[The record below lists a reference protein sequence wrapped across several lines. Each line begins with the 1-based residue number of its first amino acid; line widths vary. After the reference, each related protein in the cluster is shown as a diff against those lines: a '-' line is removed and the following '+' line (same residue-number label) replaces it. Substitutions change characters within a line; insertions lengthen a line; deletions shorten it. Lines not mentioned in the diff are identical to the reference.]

1 MSRSQRGIISRILV
15 VEFVLYPCG
24 IGGAIRSVS
33 FRRIFT
39 KESPRMQ
46 EARMHMNYSY
56 LYLDAAQEL
65 VFSIKTEDLH
75 EQDFGSL

>member
-1 MSRSQRGIISRILV
+1 
-15 VEFVLYPCG
+15 
-24 IGGAIRSVS
+24 
-33 FRRIFT
+33 
-39 KESPRMQ
+39 MQ